1 MKTSLI
7 ACWLTIDFSK
17 RQVQARRL
25 PGSVGPRGKNT
36 LSSTQVSE
44 FTFKPQVLPQ
54 KSTSRIVHL
63 PSPTNGE
70 EELLRHEGENTSL
83 CLPPQLTVEK
93 TWHSRNPD
101 SIESSEHRLPALG
114 DSSSLFSDN
123 SPAPLTS
130 QANEHQNLRF
140 GGLESS
146 TQQQFTFN
154 SPPRSIMVVEREP
167 PKATPQRPLQPA
179 FASIRQPEFGK
190 PSPLGNRTQAPNVFN
205 VPKPQQSRPEHHL
218 SSRPSCASHL
228 QQVKDIAH
236 KVIDPFHSGHALQ
249 PISIQSSPDV
259 VEIPKPAAPPA
270 WNNYVRPTP
279 TYSSYN
285 PPTNDFTS
293 VNEYQRPIVDL
304 TTSQVPSHTDPA
316 LLDDRFGATDP
327 FLYVDAGKATEN
339 IKALLEGAFEDED
352 DKPRT
357 RGRKKKVDAAV
368 AGLSDKLQGLDVKA
382 EEEKEGQKEGEDE
395 EEEDDG
401 TVEGLKVKLLPHQV
415 DGVAWMREKETGVK
429 KKNVVLPKGGILA
442 DDMGLGKTIQS
453 IALLLTNPRPS
464 YSSSTSVIG
473 KETLSANVGK
483 STLVVAPLALIKQ
496 WEAEIKNR
504 VLDSHKLRVCIH
516 HGPQRTKRFEDLKKY
531 DVVITTYQILVSEH
545 GSSSEREDG
554 PQAGC
559 FGIHWYRVILDEAH
573 TIKNRNAKAT
583 KACYALRAE
592 YRWCL
597 TGTPMQNN
605 LDELQ
610 SLIRFLRI
618 KPYNDLS
625 VWKDSITRPMS
636 QGRGGVAMKR
646 LQFYLKAFMKRRTKD
661 VLKQEGAL
669 NPGGKPSKDSSSN
682 GFTITARRVES
693 VLAEFSPEER
703 RFYDRLE
710 QRTDKSLEQMM
721 GGEKMNYASALVLL
735 LRLRQACNHSQLV
748 GGSMA
753 KDKDALTTGQG
764 LGSQTPR
771 KSKVAEDD
779 IDEMADLLGGLSVK
793 TKQCD
798 VCQIELHKDEISGG
812 SIRCAECEED
822 LLAQKGQIKAR
833 KHKKHHSSAKVKKE
847 ESNSRLPRK
856 RCVILHDSDEEE
868 NDGDWVV
875 PEDERHA
882 SNLGKAS
889 GSDDENAEGGGES
902 LASYDTDTEDD
913 SQVKVSK
920 IKQPKVISLDNTD
933 EDDNDSS
940 EESSD
945 EGADSQEEL
954 SDSESSLASITT
966 SAKIQHLLKILH
978 RESATHKF
986 IVFSQFTSML
996 DLIEPFLRRDNLVF
1010 TRYDGSMRN
1019 DHREASLERLRNH
1032 SKCRILLCSL
1042 KCGSLGLNL
1051 TAASRVVILE
1061 PFWNPFGTYTWG
1073 FASRVGG
1080 CL

>member
-1 MKTSLI
+1 MVISYSTL
-7 ACWLTIDFSK
+7 LTMDTSK
-17 RQVQARRL
+17 RQVQTRRL
-25 PGSVGPRGKNT
+25 PGQVERRARNT
-36 LSSTQVSE
+36 LGSTQVPEFPFERQVPRRTFQFASPINSE
-44 FTFKPQVLPQ
+44 EAE
-54 KSTSRIVHL
+54 
-63 PSPTNGE
+63 PS
-70 EELLRHEGENTSL
+70 RHEGGHPRL
-83 CLPPQLTVEK
+83 CLPTRFNAQK
-93 TWHSRNPD
+93 TRHSSGSDPID
-101 SIESSEHRLPALG
+101 SAQDRLSTLG

-123 SPAPLTS
+123 SSAPRVTPLKE
-130 QANEHQNLRF
+130 QQDVRF
-140 GGLESS
+140 GGPQPLS
-146 TQQQFTFN
+146 QQQFNFY
-154 SPPRSIMVVEREP
+154 SPLPSTMVVEREP
-167 PKATPQRPLQPA
+167 PKATPQKPLQPA
-179 FASIRQPEFGK
+179 FPTLQQPEFGK
-190 PSPLGNRTQAPNVFN
+190 PSPLGNRVQPPNVFN
-205 VPKPQQSRPEHHL
+205 VPKAHQSRPEHH
-218 SSRPSCASHL
+218 RPAPPAVGTHL

-236 KVIDPFHSGHALQ
+236 KLVDPFISGSASR
-249 PISIQSSPDV
+249 PISIQSSPSV
-259 VEIPKPAAPPA
+259 VEIPQPAAPPA
-270 WNNYVRPTP
+270 WNNYIRPAP

-285 PPTNDFTS
+285 PPTSGFTS
-293 VNEYQRPIVDL
+293 VNSYHRPIVDF
-304 TTSQVPSHTDPA
+304 TKPQVPSYTDPA
-316 LLDDRFGATDP
+316 LLDDGFGTADP

-357 RGRKKKVDAAV
+357 RGLKKKVDAAV
-368 AGLSDKLQGLDVKA
+368 AGLTDKLQGLDVKA
-382 EEEKEGQKEGEDE
+382 EGDKESQEEEEE

-415 DGVAWMREKETGVK
+415 DGVAWMRDKETGVK
-429 KKNVVLPKGGILA
+429 KKNGVLPKGGILA

-453 IALLLTNPRPS
+453 IALLLTNPRPTQ
-464 YSSSTSVIG
+464 SSTTSVTD
-473 KETLSANVGK
+473 KKALSANVGK

-504 VLDSHKLRVCIH
+504 VLDSHKLRVCVH
-516 HGPQRTKRFEDLKKY
+516 HGSQRTKRFEDLKKY

-554 PQAGC
+554 PQPGC

-625 VWKDSITRPMS
+625 IWKDQITRPMS

-669 NPGGKPSKDSSSN
+669 NPGGKPNKDGTSN
-682 GFTITARRVES
+682 GFKVTARRVES
-693 VLAEFSPEER
+693 VLAEFSHEER

-735 LRLRQACNHSQLV
+735 LRLRQACNHPQLL

-764 LGSQTPR
+764 VGQGIGSQTPR

-798 VCQIELHKDEISGG
+798 VCQIELNKDEMSAG
-812 SIRCAECEED
+812 SLRCAECEQD
-822 LLAQKGQIKAR
+822 LAAQQSQR
-833 KHKKHHSSAKVKKE
+833 KNKKPSTHQSSAKVKVEQSK
-847 ESNSRLPRK
+847 PRVPKK
-856 RCVILHDSDEEE
+856 RNVILDDSEEE
-868 NDGDWVV
+868 EAGDWIV
-875 PEDERHA
+875 PEHERHT
-882 SNLGKAS
+882 SSLGRAG

-902 LASYDTDTEDD
+902 LASYDTDTEED
-913 SQVKVSK
+913 SQVEVAKS
-920 IKQPKVISLDNTD
+920 KQPKVISLDTTD
-933 EDDNDSS
+933 DDD
-940 EESSD
+940 ESSD
-945 EGADSQEEL
+945 ESSNEGDDSEEEFS
-954 SDSESSLASITT
+954 SDSEPSLSSITT
-966 SAKIQHLLKILH
+966 STKIQHLLKILH

-996 DLIEPFLRRDNLVF
+996 DLIEPFLKRDNLIF

-1019 DHREASLERLRNH
+1019 DHREASLERLRNN
-1032 SKCRILLCSL
+1032 SKCRVLLCSL

-1061 PFWNPFGTYTWG
+1061 PFWNPFGTYI
-1073 FASRVGG
+1073 SER
-1080 CL
+1080 LQRLMQQRLS

>member
-1 MKTSLI
+1 
-7 ACWLTIDFSK
+7 
-17 RQVQARRL
+17 
-25 PGSVGPRGKNT
+25 
-36 LSSTQVSE
+36 
-44 FTFKPQVLPQ
+44 
-54 KSTSRIVHL
+54 
-63 PSPTNGE
+63 
-70 EELLRHEGENTSL
+70 
-83 CLPPQLTVEK
+83 
-93 TWHSRNPD
+93 
-101 SIESSEHRLPALG
+101 
-114 DSSSLFSDN
+114 
-123 SPAPLTS
+123 
-130 QANEHQNLRF
+130 
-140 GGLESS
+140 
-146 TQQQFTFN
+146 
-154 SPPRSIMVVEREP
+154 MVVEREP
-167 PKATPQRPLQPA
+167 PKATPQKPLQPA
-179 FASIRQPEFGK
+179 FPALQQPEFGK
-190 PSPLGNRTQAPNVFN
+190 PSPLGNRVQPPNVFN
-205 VPKPQQSRPEHHL
+205 VPKSLQSRPEHH
-218 SSRPSCASHL
+218 RPAPPAGGTHL
-228 QQVKDIAH
+228 QQVKDVAH
-236 KVIDPFHSGHALQ
+236 KLVDPFISGSASH
-249 PISIQSSPDV
+249 PVSIHSSPAV

-270 WNNYVRPTP
+270 WNNYIRPAP

-285 PPTNDFTS
+285 PPPSGFTS
-293 VNEYQRPIVDL
+293 VNSYHRPVVDL
-304 TTSQVPSHTDPA
+304 TKPQIPSYTDPA
-316 LLDDRFGATDP
+316 LLDDGFGAADP
-327 FLYVDAGKATEN
+327 FSYVDAGKATEN

-352 DKPRT
+352 DRPRT
-357 RGRKKKVDAAV
+357 RGLKKKVDAAV
-368 AGLSDKLQGLDVKA
+368 AGLTDKLQGLDVKA
-382 EEEKEGQKEGEDE
+382 EGDKENQEEEE

-415 DGVAWMREKETGVK
+415 DGVAWMRDKETGVK
-429 KKNVVLPKGGILA
+429 KKNGVLPKGGILA

-464 YSSSTSVIG
+464 QLSTTSVTDKKG
-473 KETLSANVGK
+473 LSANVGK

-504 VLDSHKLRVCIH
+504 VLDSHKLRVCVH

-545 GSSSEREDG
+545 GGSSEREDG

-559 FGIHWYRVILDEAH
+559 LGIHWYRVILDEAH

-583 KACYALRAE
+583 QACYALRAE

-618 KPYNDLS
+618 KPYNDMS
-625 VWKDSITRPMS
+625 IWKDQITRPMS

-669 NPGGKPSKDSSSN
+669 NPGGKPGKDGTTN
-682 GFTITARRVES
+682 GFKVTARRVES

-735 LRLRQACNHSQLV
+735 LRLRQACNHPQLL

-764 LGSQTPR
+764 IGSQTPR

-779 IDEMADLLGGLSVK
+779 IDEMAELLGGLSVK

-798 VCQIELHKDEISGG
+798 ICQIELNKDEMSAG
-812 SIRCAECEED
+812 SLRCAECEQD
-822 LLAQKGQIKAR
+822 LAEQKGQR
-833 KHKKHHSSAKVKKE
+833 KNKKHRTHQSLAKVKVEHSK
-847 ESNSRLPRK
+847 PRVPKK
-856 RCVILHDSDEEE
+856 RNVILDDSEEE
-868 NDGDWVV
+868 EVGDWIV
-875 PEDERHA
+875 PEHERHM
-882 SNLGKAS
+882 SSLGRAG

-902 LASYDTDTEDD
+902 LASYDTDTEGD
-913 SQVKVSK
+913 SQIEVSK
-920 IKQPKVISLDNTD
+920 SKQPKVISLDTTD
-933 EDDNDSS
+933 DDDVESS
-940 EESSD
+940 EESSNGG
-945 EGADSQEEL
+945 EDSEEEL
-954 SDSESSLASITT
+954 SSDSEPSLSSITT
-966 SAKIQHLLKILH
+966 SAKIQYLLTILH

-996 DLIEPFLRRDNLVF
+996 DLIEPFLKRDNLVF

-1019 DHREASLERLRNH
+1019 DHREASLERLRNN
-1032 SKCRILLCSL
+1032 SKCRVLLCSL

-1061 PFWNPFGTYTWG
+1061 PFWNPFGTYI
-1073 FASRVGG
+1073 SERMQRVMQQRSS
-1080 CL
+1080 

>member
-1 MKTSLI
+1 MN
-7 ACWLTIDFSK
+7 CSK
-17 RQVQARRL
+17 RQVQGRRL
-25 PGSVGPRGKNT
+25 PGQVEGRAKNT
-36 LSSTQVSE
+36 LGSTQVPE
-44 FTFKPQVLPQ
+44 FTFERQVPQQKGPLRNFQVLG
-54 KSTSRIVHL
+54 SIISEEAELSRQEGGH
-63 PSPTNGE
+63 PSP
-70 EELLRHEGENTSL
+70 
-83 CLPPQLTVEK
+83 CLPTQFNAQK
-93 TWHSRNPD
+93 TRQ
-101 SIESSEHRLPALG
+101 SSGFDPIGSPGDFLSTLG
-114 DSSSLFSDN
+114 DSSSLFSDKSS
-123 SPAPLTS
+123 SPRVTPLKE
-130 QANEHQNLRF
+130 QQEVRFRGPQPLLRRQFNLNTP
-140 GGLESS
+140 LPSS
-146 TQQQFTFN
+146 
-154 SPPRSIMVVEREP
+154 MVVEREP
-167 PKATPQRPLQPA
+167 PKATPQKPLQPA
-179 FASIRQPEFGK
+179 FPTLNQPEFGK
-190 PSPLGNRTQAPNVFN
+190 PSPLGNRVQPPNVFN
-205 VPKPQQSRPEHHL
+205 VPKPLQSRPEHH
-218 SSRPSCASHL
+218 RPPPPAGGTHL
-228 QQVKDIAH
+228 QQVKDFAH
-236 KVIDPFHSGHALQ
+236 KLVDPFISGSASQ
-249 PISIQSSPDV
+249 PISIHSSPAV

-270 WNNYVRPTP
+270 WNNYVRPAP

-285 PPTNDFTS
+285 PPPSGFTS
-293 VNEYQRPIVDL
+293 VNSYHRPVVDL
-304 TTSQVPSHTDPA
+304 TKPQIPSYTDPA
-316 LLDDRFGATDP
+316 LLDGGFGAADP
-327 FLYVDAGKATEN
+327 FLYVNAEKATEN

-357 RGRKKKVDAAV
+357 RGQKKKVDAAV
-368 AGLSDKLQGLDVKA
+368 AGLTDKLQGLDVKA
-382 EEEKEGQKEGEDE
+382 EGDKENQEEGEEEE

-415 DGVAWMREKETGVK
+415 DGVAWMRDKETGVK
-429 KKNVVLPKGGILA
+429 KKNGVLPKGGILA

-464 YSSSTSVIG
+464 QSSTTSVTDKKG
-473 KETLSANVGK
+473 LSANVGK

-504 VLDSHKLRVCIH
+504 VLDSHKLRVCVH

-583 KACYALRAE
+583 KACYVLRAE

-625 VWKDSITRPMS
+625 IWKDQITRPMS

-669 NPGGKPSKDSSSN
+669 NPGGKPNKDGTSN
-682 GFTITARRVES
+682 GFKVTARRVES
-693 VLAEFSPEER
+693 VLAEFSHEER

-721 GGEKMNYASALVLL
+721 GGKKMNYASALVLL
-735 LRLRQACNHSQLV
+735 LRLRQACNHPQLLE
-748 GGSMA
+748 GSMA
-753 KDKDALTTGQG
+753 KDKDALTTGQAFS
-764 LGSQTPR
+764 SQTPR

-779 IDEMADLLGGLSVK
+779 MDEMADLLGGLSVK

-798 VCQIELHKDEISGG
+798 ICQIELDKDEMSAG
-812 SIRCAECEED
+812 SLRCAECEED
-822 LLAQKGQIKAR
+822 LAAQQSQRKNK
-833 KHKKHHSSAKVKKE
+833 KHKSHQSSAKIKVEQSKPRVPKKR
-847 ESNSRLPRK
+847 N
-856 RCVILHDSDEEE
+856 VILDDSEEE
-868 NDGDWVV
+868 EAGDWIV
-875 PEDERHA
+875 PEHERHT
-882 SNLGKAS
+882 SSLGRAG
-889 GSDDENAEGGGES
+889 GSDDENAEGGGET
-902 LASYDTDTEDD
+902 LASYDTDTEED
-913 SQVKVSK
+913 SQVEISK
-920 IKQPKVISLDNTD
+920 SKQPKVISLDTTD
-933 EDDNDSS
+933 DDD
-940 EESSD
+940 ESSD
-945 EGADSQEEL
+945 ESSNEGEDSEEEL
-954 SDSESSLASITT
+954 SSDSEPSLSSITT
-966 SAKIQHLLKILH
+966 STKIQHLLKILH

-996 DLIEPFLRRDNLVF
+996 DLIEPFLKRDNLVF

-1019 DHREASLERLRNH
+1019 DHREASLERLRNN
-1032 SKCRILLCSL
+1032 SKCRVLLCSL

-1061 PFWNPFGTYTWG
+1061 PFWNPFGTYI
-1073 FASRVGG
+1073 SEQLQR
-1080 CL
+1080 LMQQQLS